1 MQSKL
6 SHFFNIV
13 LGLAV
18 VFSIAGMLI
27 RPDAS
32 LPFAILI
39 VTVLAQTASTIV
51 RSTIVRQMFVDL
63 AVLTGFGATP
73 DDTNKTDDSSKTE

>member
-27 RPDAS
+27 CPGAS

-51 RSTIVRQMFVDL
+51 RQMFVGL